1 MKITH
6 LCASYFVVYCSL
18 SIVMDPTPFLLSD
31 MGPLAKGDLGG
42 FQWSGQTGNRGS
54 RPAACPVLCQP
65 GCPVGLRLTL
75 VPAANNVGLQVVSV
89 FVFKELANS

>member
-18 SIVMDPTPFLLSD
+18 SIVMDPTPLLLFD

-54 RPAACPVLCQP
+54 LSCALSAWMSSGIKADPTASC
-65 GCPVGLRLTL
+65 
-75 VPAANNVGLQVVSV
+75 
-89 FVFKELANS
+89 K